1 MRIILIASLLFSSAS
16 SQLCG
21 GTNAKADEA
30 YGEYLSGECMAC
42 HHSQGVDQGIPSISG
57 KDQDGFIYLMEAYR
71 SKELEHPVMQMVA
84 GRLDDEQIASLALYF
99 SKLPAQN

>member
-30 YGEYLSGECMAC
+30 YGEYLSGE
-42 HHSQGVDQGIPSISG
+42 SQPIAVINYDADVKISH
-57 KDQDGFIYLMEAYR
+57 E
-71 SKELEHPVMQMVA
+71 E
-84 GRLDDEQIASLALYF
+84 RLQPDRVY
-99 SKLPAQN
+99 

>member
-1 MRIILIASLLFSSAS
+1 MGLNLIASLLFSLAAS
-16 SQLCG
+16 QVSG
-21 GTNAKADEA
+21 GTSTKADEA

-42 HHSQGVDQGIPSISG
+42 HHSQGMNQGIPSISG
-57 KDQDGFIYLMEAYR
+57 KDREGFIYLMEAYR
-71 SKELEHPVMQMVA
+71 SKELDHPVMQMVA